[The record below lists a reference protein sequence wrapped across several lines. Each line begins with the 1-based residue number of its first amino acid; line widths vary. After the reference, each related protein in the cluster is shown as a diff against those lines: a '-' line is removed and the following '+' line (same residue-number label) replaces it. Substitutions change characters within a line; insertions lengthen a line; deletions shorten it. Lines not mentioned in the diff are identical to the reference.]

1 MMPREDV
8 NPASLSP
15 PAGFSYVSVARGSK
29 LVCIAGM
36 VALDREGE
44 IVGGNDLAKQTTAAM
59 RNIETAIGEI
69 GIGWNDIVRRTIY
82 TLHPT
87 EWEVIAAAIDDVTGG
102 APHPAQTVIGVSG
115 LAMDGLLLEIEC
127 TALVD

>member
-1 MMPREDV
+1 MSREDV
-8 NPASLSP
+8 NPASLMP
-15 PAGFSYVSVARGSK
+15 PGGFSYVSVARGSK

-36 VALDREGE
+36 VALDREGK

-59 RNIETAIGEI
+59 RNIETAISEVGVA
-69 GIGWNDIVRRTIY
+69 WNDIVRRTIY

-87 EWEVIAAAIDDVTGG
+87 EWAVITAAIDKVTGG
-102 APHPAQTVIGVSG
+102 APHPAQTVIGASS
-115 LAMDGLLLEIEC
+115 LAIDGLLIEIEC